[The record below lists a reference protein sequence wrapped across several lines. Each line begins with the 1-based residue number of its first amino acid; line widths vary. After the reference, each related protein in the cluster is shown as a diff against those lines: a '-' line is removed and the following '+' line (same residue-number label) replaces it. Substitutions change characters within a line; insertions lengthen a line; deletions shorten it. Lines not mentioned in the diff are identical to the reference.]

1 MYGSANGDAP
11 TSAAGESSVRPSEGN
26 TARPSGENN
35 FEEEEENEDDD
46 ERRLDAPNRRLGS
59 PPSETTDNTPAS
71 VTEKYIAVRA
81 CLEEKSCAE
90 CVDETFFDYGNVR
103 MLHENDQGEA
113 CEFDLGE
120 GYTIQ
125 THKLLVR

>member
-1 MYGSANGDAP
+1 M
-11 TSAAGESSVRPSEGN
+11 RPSEGN
-26 TARPSGENN
+26 NARPSGENN
-35 FEEEEENEDDD
+35 FQDEEEYEENEDDD
-46 ERRLDAPNRRLGS
+46 ERRLDAPSRRLGS
-59 PPSETTDNTPAS
+59 PPAKMEDDTPAS
-71 VTEKYIAVRA
+71 IMEKYVTVRA
-81 CLEEKSCAE
+81 CLEDYSCAE

-120 GYTIQ
+120 GYAIQ